1 MPDPGLR
8 VRAATNRVIT
18 HHMLDDLTELERH
31 TEPVR
36 DGIAMRLDRPLP
48 TLTSDRKPTI
58 PIVPDGP
65 SPDRAILTGA
75 LHHLGHKPGD
85 LSRMNH
91 RINDQR
97 LGEEPVSHAIALR
110 GRSARW
116 AAAPLGGDGATHRG
130 SRWHIR

>member
-8 VRAATNRVIT
+8 VRAAADRIIT
-18 HHMLDDLTELERH
+18 HHVLDDLTELERH

-75 LHHLGHKPGD
+75 LHHLGHKPDD

-91 RINDQR
+91 RVNGQR
-97 LGEEPVSHAIALR
+97 LGEEPVSHGLSRCAVVAS
-110 GRSARW
+110 GGPSHHSA
-116 AAAPLGGDGATHRG
+116 ATV
-130 SRWHIR
+130 